1 MTRAVVNPGVCGM
14 TVTIEVT
21 KASKRRVKIKIDTN
35 CEKVNGM
42 AKALSEVSLLD
53 ALKRPIDSEV
63 YRAASEHGLCVS
75 CPVAMAILKAIEVEN
90 GLALPGSVAVQL
102 EIKD

>member
-14 TVTIEVT
+14 TVNIEVT
-21 KASKRRVKIKIDTN
+21 KDSQRRVKIDITTN

-42 AKALSEVSLLD
+42 AGALSEVSLLD

-90 GLALPGSVAVQL
+90 GLALPSSVTVQL
-102 EIKD
+102 ETTD